1 MEQLLAVLCGYLLDL
16 VLGDPHWLVHPVQMM
31 GWGISGGE
39 KLLRRCFPKTPRG
52 EIAAG
57 AVLVLWMVACSILI
71 PFLILY
77 AAGLVHPIC
86 RFALETL
93 FCYQIPATRSLRVE
107 SMRVYGPLVQ
117 GDLPRARYWVS
128 RIVGRDTQNLDAEHV
143 AKAAVETVAE
153 NTSDGIV
160 APLFYLA
167 IGGAPLGFFYKA
179 VNTMDSM
186 IGYKNDTY
194 LYFGRVAAKLDDV
207 VNFIP
212 AILSAWLMIA
222 ASYCLGLD
230 GKNARR
236 IYRRDRKNHSS
247 PNSART
253 ESVCAGAL
261 GVQLAG
267 DAYYFGKL
275 VHKPTI
281 GDPGRPVTAQDIP
294 LACRLMAL
302 TSLLSVI
309 LFLAVRLVGVMLW

>member
-39 KLLRRCFPKTPRG
+39 KLLRRCFPKTPGG

-57 AVLVLWMVACSILI
+57 AVLVLWMVACSVLI

-294 LACRLMAL
+294 LACRLMTL

-309 LFLAVRLVGVMLW
+309 LFLAVRLVGVLLW

>member
-57 AVLVLWMVACSILI
+57 AVLVLWMVACSVLI
-71 PFLILY
+71 PILILY

-294 LACRLMAL
+294 LACRLMTL

-309 LFLAVRLVGVMLW
+309 LFLAVRLVGVLLW

>member
-16 VLGDPHWLVHPVQMM
+16 VLGDPHWLVHPVQVM

-39 KLLRRCFPKTPRG
+39 KLLRRCFPKTPGG
-52 EIAAG
+52 EMAAG
-57 AVLVLWMVACSILI
+57 AVLVLWMVACSVLI
-71 PFLILY
+71 PILILY

-294 LACRLMAL
+294 LACRLMTL

-309 LFLAVRLVGVMLW
+309 LFLAVRLVGVLLW

>member
-57 AVLVLWMVACSILI
+57 AVLVLWMVACSVLI
-71 PFLILY
+71 PILILY

>member
-1 MEQLLAVLCGYLLDL
+1 
-16 VLGDPHWLVHPVQMM
+16 
-31 GWGISGGE
+31 
-39 KLLRRCFPKTPRG
+39 
-52 EIAAG
+52 
-57 AVLVLWMVACSILI
+57 MVACSILI

-294 LACRLMAL
+294 LACRLMTL

-309 LFLAVRLVGVMLW
+309 LFLAVRLVGVLLW

>member
-16 VLGDPHWLVHPVQMM
+16 VLGDPHWLVHPVQVM

-52 EIAAG
+52 EMAAG

-294 LACRLMAL
+294 LACRLMTL

-309 LFLAVRLVGVMLW
+309 LFLAVRLVGVLLW

>member
-39 KLLRRCFPKTPRG
+39 KLLRRCFPKTPGG

-57 AVLVLWMVACSILI
+57 AVLVLWMVACSVLI

>member
-57 AVLVLWMVACSILI
+57 AGLVLWMVACSILI

-294 LACRLMAL
+294 LACRLMTL

-309 LFLAVRLVGVMLW
+309 LFLAVRLVGVLLW

>member
-57 AVLVLWMVACSILI
+57 AVLVLWMVACSVLI
-71 PFLILY
+71 PILILY

-230 GKNARR
+230 GKNVRR

-294 LACRLMAL
+294 LACRLMTL

-309 LFLAVRLVGVMLW
+309 LFLAVRLVGVLLW